1 MKRVTGIGG
10 IFFKTKD
17 KAKTL
22 EWYKTHLG
30 INAQDW
36 GTSFD
41 WLEKDDPKKEGSTAW
56 SPFKDSTDYFAPS
69 DKPFMINYRVENLDE
84 LLRQLRKEGVTV
96 VGEPMVQEGIGKFGW
111 IMDPEG
117 NKIELW
123 EPEGK

>member
-22 EWYKTHLG
+22 EWYKNHLG
-30 INAQDW
+30 IQSEDW
-36 GTSFD
+36 GTSFH
-41 WLEKDDPKKEGSTAW
+41 WREKEDPAKEGYTVW
-56 SPFKDSTDYFAPS
+56 GPFKDSTDYFSPS
-69 DKPFMINYRVENLDE
+69 EKQFMINYRVENLDE
-84 LLRQLRKEGVTV
+84 LLKQLKKEGITN
-96 VGEPMVQEGIGKFGW
+96 VGEQVQEGYGKFAW

-123 EPEGK
+123 EPSGK